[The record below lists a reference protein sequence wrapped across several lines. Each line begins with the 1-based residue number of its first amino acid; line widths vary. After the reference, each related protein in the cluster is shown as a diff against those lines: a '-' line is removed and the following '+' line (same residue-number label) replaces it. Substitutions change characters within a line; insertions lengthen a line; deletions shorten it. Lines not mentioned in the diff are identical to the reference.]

1 MGFDR
6 RHRHRHLPG
15 TCSLSSNPLQL
26 ISDSRCT
33 MFCNRRPKL
42 GYVLVMLCAVGCSHT
57 DPYPTAPSLLGP
69 ESAGPEIRL
78 TWNADQDYWPLL
90 TGDSTSFLYEFVDS
104 SQYNLAQYRH
114 RCLGL
119 MPLAGGTR
127 RWQWCDNGAAMRDS
141 LNSFTAYAIGH
152 NGQLL
157 YVEAVG
163 PDGAGLLAREATL
176 WLADTATPFRRIP
189 LLVMPV
195 VVGDST
201 INSLGDLS
209 WTGETEF
216 TALGQRMIPAEH
228 CVSSGLPPKITCP
241 QVDTVWYG
249 VGVVRGTITSRSV
262 TLRLIT
268 GTEGATG
275 YSLTGTGAIAFTRRN
290 TSEVFIV
297 PPQGGIASS
306 FIATTRVGVQ
316 LSGITCN
323 GAGCLVAVAPITL
336 WASTIP
342 GPGVDFAKINGGLT
356 ELRYVKIPNG
366 DTTVLLSKPTNGRAI
381 YASPVIAPSTGDVIV
396 AYGKML
402 GHLQT
407 FADAIGAK
415 GDLYRYPGLLAQ
427 LR

>member
-1 MGFDR
+1 
-6 RHRHRHLPG
+6 
-15 TCSLSSNPLQL
+15 
-26 ISDSRCT
+26 

-42 GYVLVMLCAVGCSHT
+42 CYLLILLWAVGCSHA
-57 DPYPTAPSLLGP
+57 DPYPIVPTLLGP
-69 ESAGPEIRL
+69 GSAGPEIRL
-78 TWNADQDYWPLL
+78 TWNEDQDYWPSL

-104 SQYNLAQYRH
+104 SQYNVAQYRH

-127 RWQWCDNGAAMRDS
+127 RWQWCDDRAAMRDS

-163 PDGAGLLAREATL
+163 PDDADLLPREATL

-189 LLVMPV
+189 LLIMPV

-201 INSLGDLS
+201 INSLGDLV
-209 WTGETEF
+209 WTRETEF
-216 TALGQRMIPAEH
+216 TALGERMIPAEH
-228 CVSSGLPPKITCP
+228 CVASGLPPKVTCP

-249 VGVVRGTITSRSV
+249 VGVVRGMITAGSV
-262 TLRLIT
+262 TLRLIA

-275 YSLTGTGAIAFTRRN
+275 YSLTGTGEIAFTRRN
-290 TSEVFIV
+290 TSEVFVV
-297 PPQGGIASS
+297 PLQGGSASS
-306 FIATTRVGVQ
+306 FIATTRAGVQ
-316 LSGITCN
+316 LSGISCN
-323 GAGCLVAVAPITL
+323 GAGCLVAVAPVTL
-336 WASTIP
+336 WAPAIP
-342 GPGVDFAKINGGLT
+342 GPGVDFATINGGLT
-356 ELRYVKIPNG
+356 ELRYVRIPDG
-366 DTTVLLSKPTNGRAI
+366 DTTILLSKPTNGRAV

-415 GDLYRYPGLLAQ
+415 GDLYRYPGLLDQ